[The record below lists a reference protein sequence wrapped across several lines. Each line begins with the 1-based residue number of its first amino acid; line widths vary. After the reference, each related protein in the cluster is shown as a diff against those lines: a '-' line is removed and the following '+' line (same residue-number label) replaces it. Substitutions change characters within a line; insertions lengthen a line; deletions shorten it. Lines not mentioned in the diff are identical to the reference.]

1 MCLMIDEKKTEKFM
15 KESDGDVKFYKVFVK
30 SGSRLIPLYQIHL
43 SYTEDIDE
51 GGWATATPVEDEV
64 DPGAVYGGAYH
75 GYLEE
80 SRAKEVATFMKGA
93 RHRGSETVIRSVM
106 VPSSSIVAV
115 GREGDIAFTKMKVAL
130 EKGEKL

>member
-1 MCLMIDEKKTEKFM
+1 LMIDEKKTEKFM

-30 SGSRLIPLYQIHL
+30 SGSRLNPLYQIHL

-51 GGWATATPVEDEV
+51 DGWATATPVADGV
-64 DPGAVYGGAYH
+64 TPGAVYGGAYH
-75 GYLEE
+75 GYLDE

-93 RHRGSETVIRSVM
+93 RPRSETVVRSVM
-106 VPSSSIVAV
+106 VPSSRIVAV
-115 GREGDIAFTKMKVAL
+115 GREKDVAFTKMKVAL